1 MLCNYILYMQ
11 YIDYDITNSVRIIFV
26 SKVSKYLNV
35 FIAALLYVPPV
46 FALASFPGLHA
57 QLPPLFVLQATK
69 AGCGGLGM
77 RLSHTYWVFLLQ
89 AAPMIA
95 LMGCPRDT

>member
-1 MLCNYILYMQ
+1 MLCNYHIRITD
-11 YIDYDITNSVRIIFV
+11 IDYDIFTNNRIFV
-26 SKVSKYLNV
+26 SKVSEYLNV

-69 AGCGGLGM
+69 AGRRGLGT
-77 RLSHTYWVFLLQ
+77 RLYLHYKKLCALL
-89 AAPMIA
+89 PHLI
-95 LMGCPRDT
+95 T